1 MTYDDDDDYPSSR
14 NNGSND
20 GLNNMEKRPIE
31 DEKREDYAASNIEGN
46 EITESDKYSFETRSG
61 HRSGQVIR
69 SRVRWVD
76 SGQFKKKTYKKKHIT
91 SYNATLT

>member
-20 GLNNMEKRPIE
+20 GLNNMEKRPME

-46 EITESDKYSFETRSG
+46 EITESDKHSFETRPG
-61 HRSGQVIR
+61 YRSGQVIG

-76 SGQFKKKTYKKKHIT
+76 PGQPKKKTYKKKHIT